1 MGLFGYVA
9 REMMRQQAYKNRR
22 RRHSGWG
29 FGPPP
34 RRRSRH
40 YSPWGQ
46 PSRGGYYPMRR
57 HSRSNVRVVGC
68 CLPIPIGVMALGA
81 ALRALAGRAR

>member
-1 MGLFGYVA
+1 MSLFGYLA
-9 REMMRQQAYKNRR
+9 REMMRQQAHNNRR
-22 RRHSGWG
+22 HRRSGWG

-40 YSPWGQ
+40 HSTWGG
-46 PSRGGYYPMRR
+46 PRGGYHPMRR

-68 CLPIPIGVMALGA
+68 CLPIPIGVMALGL
-81 ALRALAGRAR
+81 ALRATVARGR

>member
-1 MGLFGYVA
+1 MSLFGYLA
-9 REMMRQQAYKNRR
+9 REIMRQQAYSNRR
-22 RRHSGWG
+22 RRRRSAWG

-40 YSPWGQ
+40 YGAWGA
-46 PSRGGYYPMRR
+46 PRGGYYPMRR

-68 CLPIPIGVMALGA
+68 CLPIPIGVMALGV
-81 ALRALAGRAR
+81 ALRAIAGRVR